1 MVSDAFHELL
11 GKILEVWMDDMATAA
26 DDFDTGMT
34 NLRSIFN
41 RCRERKISLSA
52 AKTVLFMREATFAGA
67 RVSANGIRPD
77 LRKVRAILEWPEPIS
92 ALDIMGFLGAVGAH
106 RTKIRNFARIAQLL
120 SDLTRNVRTPP
131 AATGNGFEYKKAL
144 REATF
149 ELDETQKAAFVEL
162 KVALTTDPVLRA
174 PIYDGRPFIVSTD
187 GSKYRFGA
195 VLSQRW
201 EESDSK
207 GNIRQ
212 VMYPVAFASKR
223 TSRTEERYIPFLL
236 EFAALKFAMDE
247 FDPIIF
253 GREIK
258 IETDCKALAE
268 LLGNG
273 KTTRPMNAGE
283 NRLSLGTF
291 QPFDISPGQ
300 RTGCRPDNDEGPGRT
315 SDVDPGWEAR
325 KELINDM
332 YLLLADDAT
341 ADLLKRFD
349 DDPYFMD
356 ILEHLLFNEDREP
369 DDKEAQ
375 RERKRRAHRAE
386 GYFVEDGKLW
396 LSGGKHSRAGS
407 KVECV
412 PESEGRK
419 LALSVHEAGGHFGR
433 DLTVLTLQQE
443 YHWPKLRAHATE
455 AVTSCPR
462 CKNFGPRLLSALL
475 RPITRARPFDLLVG
489 DYVSLPEGHGG
500 FKTVLVLTDVYS
512 RYMFAFPSRKPGTGK
527 FTTDALDR
535 ISDLILTPRVFMADG
550 GGHFDCNEVRRWA
563 EGRGSKVIKTP
574 PYAPW
579 ANGLA
584 EGSVKLL
591 INRLKK
597 LCAPSVGEDPDD
609 VDDAN
614 STPTAWPKHLTTAV
628 SQLNDRV
635 LDSLGYTPRELMTG
649 LLSGERRAE
658 LGRAA
663 ITRAVQDVDTN
674 LALTYS
680 LRQDAYAKA
689 LEHAAK
695 RKKVFD
701 KKARVIDYQ
710 LGDLVQKYDARLDE
724 THSSMRK
731 LTPRWSGPLR
741 IVDKSANSYKLE
753 DLEGN
758 TFTQA
763 AHARLIRPFVA
774 RPGSTL
780 DRYTRSLESARAI
793 DHSATAPNQYFGPQS
808 LPRSPRPERRV
819 PLERDDPT
827 QPNKD
832 QEEDEG

>member
-1 MVSDAFHELL
+1 
-11 GKILEVWMDDMATAA
+11 
-26 DDFDTGMT
+26 
-34 NLRSIFN
+34 
-41 RCRERKISLSA
+41 
-52 AKTVLFMREATFAGA
+52 MREATFAGA
-67 RVSANGIRPD
+67 RVSAEGIRPD

-106 RTKIRNFARIAQLL
+106 RTKIRNFARIAQPL

-131 AATGNGFEYKKAL
+131 AVTGSGFEYKKAL

-149 ELDETQKAAFVEL
+149 ELDETQKKAFVDL
-162 KVALTTDPVLRA
+162 KVALTTHPVLRA
-174 PIYDGRPFIVSTD
+174 PIYDGRSFIVLTD
-187 GSKYRFGA
+187 GSKYGFGA

-201 EESDSK
+201 EETDSK
-207 GNIRQ
+207 GNVRQ

-223 TSRTEERYIPFLL
+223 TSRTEERYILFLL

-268 LLGNG
+268 LLGNSKPNSTHERWRELIIARNISAVRHLPG
-273 KTTRPMNAGE
+273 TK
-283 NRLSLGTF
+283 NRLCDGLSRMYEG
-291 QPFDISPGQ
+291 
-300 RTGCRPDNDEGPGRT
+300 RPDNDEGPGQT
-315 SDVDPGWEAR
+315 TDVDPGWEAR
-325 KELINDM
+325 KELLNDM
-332 YLLLADDAT
+332 YLLLDNNDT
-341 ADLLKRFD
+341 ANLLKRFKD
-349 DDPYFMD
+349 NTYFTD
-356 ILEHLLFNEDREP
+356 ILEHLLFDEDVES

-375 RERKRRAHRAE
+375 RERRRRAHRAE

-407 KVECV
+407 KVECI
-412 PESEGRK
+412 PESEGRR

-455 AVTSCPR
+455 AVTLCSR

-512 RYMFAFPSRKPGTGK
+512 RYMFTFPSKKPGTGK

-550 GGHFDCNEVRRWA
+550 GGHFNCDEVRRWA
-563 EGRGSKVIKTP
+563 EARGSKVIITP
-574 PYAPW
+574 PYSPW

-614 STPTAWPKHLTTAV
+614 STPTAWLKHLTTAV
-628 SQLNDRV
+628 SQLNDR
-635 LDSLGYTPRELMTG
+635 
-649 LLSGERRAE
+649 LSGERRAE
-658 LGRAA
+658 LGRAV
-663 ITRAVQDVDTN
+663 ITRAVQDADTN

-695 RKKVFD
+695 RKKAFD
-701 KKARVIDYQ
+701 KKARVVDYR

-731 LTPRWSGPLR
+731 LAPRWSGPLQ

-763 AHARLIRPFVA
+763 AHARLIRPFIP
-774 RPGSTL
+774 RSGSTL
-780 DRYTRSLESARAI
+780 DRYVRSLESARAA
-793 DHSATAPNQYFGPQS
+793 DRSATTPNQYFGPQS
-808 LPRSPRPERRV
+808 LPRLPRPERRV
-819 PLERDDPT
+819 PLERDDAT
-827 QPNKD
+827 QPNKY
-832 QEEDEG
+832 QADEADDSLS